1 MSLLEPP
8 QDIVKL
14 LRESFDASVIGS
26 TQTTAAPGGGA
37 GGDVNEE
44 IVSYVAFL
52 AAGLAQNHEFNPE
65 TWKNELMPYL
75 EELADGS
82 VSADDL
88 ETFRAAVEK
97 ETLGE
102 DDNDSYGDE
111 DDDGFEEVCN
121 IRFKYVVHVKRI
133 FGKSIEVMS
142 SSSIS
147 MCFVFV
153 NNTKENH
160 SLFCVCTSSSSL
172 RYSNFYPT
180 MILS

>member
-8 QDIVKL
+8 QDIVTL

-26 TQTTAAPGGGA
+26 AQTTAAAPDGV
-37 GGDVNEE
+37 GDVNEE

-97 ETLGE
+97 ETLGG

-111 DDDGFEEVCN
+111 DDDEFEEVCN
-121 IRFKYVVHVKRI
+121 IRFKYVI
-133 FGKSIEVMS
+133 FAFSVLEVLMMFFISICNC
-142 SSSIS
+142 IS
-147 MCFVFV
+147 
-153 NNTKENH
+153 EQI
-160 SLFCVCTSSSSL
+160 TSSA
-172 RYSNFYPT
+172 
-180 MILS
+180 